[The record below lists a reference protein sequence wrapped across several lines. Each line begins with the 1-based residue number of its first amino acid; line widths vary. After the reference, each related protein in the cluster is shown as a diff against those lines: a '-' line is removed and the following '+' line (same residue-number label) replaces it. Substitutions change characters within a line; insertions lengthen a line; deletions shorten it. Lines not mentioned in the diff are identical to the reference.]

1 MKKLLQILKNNFMK
15 QKFECYEIHR
25 ANMPQYGCNEQCKEC
40 LEKQSG
46 KFINGEYPTNVL
58 VAPQSIGKMM
68 FQFDEDEPQLL
79 TTLLE
84 EAEFTIRITQSES
97 SLIQFESKNG
107 KKFKIFYEKI

>member
-1 MKKLLQILKNNFMK
+1 MK

-46 KFINGEYPTNVL
+46 KFINGEYPTKVL
-58 VAPQSIGKMM
+58 VAPQLTGKIM

-79 TTLLE
+79 ATLIK
-84 EAEFTIRITQSES
+84 EAKFTIGMKQSES
-97 SLIQFESKNG
+97 SSIQFESKNG